1 MKKIIML
8 LALTCLFTVKAT
20 SQEIY
25 KEVNRIMHHAEAI
38 KKDTSKDSEERKVAT
53 FKVDAIFYLLTKAA
67 QTDGFTEFEL
77 GKQAD
82 AMIDFVNSYIK
93 RLSNASKKADKEILM
108 AKFRNATIQ
117 NPLFNDPDK
126 EVTRAYVDNNK
137 YITQFS
143 IDTDWVK
150 AYNMVK

>member
-1 MKKIIML
+1 
-8 LALTCLFTVKAT
+8 
-20 SQEIY
+20 
-25 KEVNRIMHHAEAI
+25 
-38 KKDTSKDSEERKVAT
+38 
-53 FKVDAIFYLLTKAA
+53 
-67 QTDGFTEFEL
+67 
-77 GKQAD
+77 
-82 AMIDFVNSYIK
+82 MIDFVNSYIK
-93 RLSNASKKADKEILM
+93 RLSNSSKKADKEILM

-126 EVTRAYVDNNK
+126 EVTHAYVDNNK